1 MIKFNDQQS
10 SYYTWLYILLFDTDY
25 QATIM
30 THSNV
35 LQHRGGLDF
44 NALARG
50 GEKSYS
56 TSYLINLDPD
66 LLTLIG

>member
-1 MIKFNDQQS
+1 MKQS
-10 SYYTWLYILLFDTDY
+10 NNHIWFHILSFDIDY

>member
-1 MIKFNDQQS
+1 
-10 SYYTWLYILLFDTDY
+10 
-25 QATIM
+25 M